1 MARVAA
7 SNAQVPPVDEELEG
21 GGGKEKGLKEMTG
34 IPRTGTA
41 HAELLGG

>member
-21 GGGKEKGLKEMTG
+21 GGGKEKQLKEMTG
-34 IPRTGTA
+34 IPGTGTA
-41 HAELLGG
+41 HAGLLGG